1 MSTMGRQNDYF
12 IISYS
17 KFLHLKFMDQLQS
30 LIGSFSEFFCFF
42 HYFWQS
48 YSKFCNFARFFSIFC
63 LPTQKTC
70 FQTNL
75 QLSTAGLFK
84 YMTFS
89 RTTSVKG
96 LCFTGFHFSKC
107 DQIRRKLRIW
117 SHLLKY
123 SLVENLI
130 FCAVF

>member
-1 MSTMGRQNDYF
+1 MGRQNDYF

-48 YSKFCNFARFFSIFC
+48 YSKFCNFARFFTIFC
-63 LPTQKTC
+63 LPTPKTC

-89 RTTSVKG
+89 RTASVKG

-117 SHLLKY
+117 SHLLK
-123 SLVENLI
+123 
-130 FCAVF
+130 